1 MSPEQSGVTSGKTGT
16 ATRVTE
22 QSLRRSRTL
31 DAFSKAHPQ
40 RRFARRGTDW
50 FPLILLSK
58 DAAPA
63 LQIFVDALLD
73 GFAHLVGEGHHQVSV
88 VSGLG

>member
-31 DAFSKAHPQ
+31 DERGPTGPFSYFQ
-40 RRFARRGTDW
+40 FVSFDRRVE
-50 FPLILLSK
+50 IS
-58 DAAPA
+58 AAGMPA
-63 LQIFVDALLD
+63 A
-73 GFAHLVGEGHHQVSV
+73 SR
-88 VSGLG
+88 